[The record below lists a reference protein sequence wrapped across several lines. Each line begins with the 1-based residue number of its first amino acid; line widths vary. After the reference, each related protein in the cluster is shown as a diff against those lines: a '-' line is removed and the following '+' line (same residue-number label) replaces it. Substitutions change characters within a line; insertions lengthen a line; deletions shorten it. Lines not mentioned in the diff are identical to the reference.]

1 MTKEFT
7 IPERRAEPIGR
18 SYVIT
23 VERCQSLAVESPV
36 ELQAY
41 ISSDNQLE
49 QSKCKSRTSELMEH
63 VFEKP

>member
-7 IPERRAEPIGR
+7 VPERRAEPIGR

-36 ELQAY
+36 DLQAY

-49 QSKCKSRTSELMEH
+49 
-63 VFEKP
+63 

>member
-7 IPERRAEPIGR
+7 VPERHAEPIR
-18 SYVIT
+18 WSYVVT

-36 ELQAY
+36 DLQAY

-49 QSKCKSRTSELMEH
+49 
-63 VFEKP
+63 